1 MEGHLH
7 TSLRI
12 PYISILSLLHLR
24 SPFDYLPT
32 TCISLR
38 FIICNKVS
46 IYIYIHR
53 WLDEPNVISRGVE
66 KKLKKKKE
74 KTKQNGKIFF
84 YTSLAKNRN

>member
-12 PYISILSLLHLR
+12 PYISIPSYTYR

-46 IYIYIHR
+46 VYIVTRSAERYIQGR
-53 WLDEPNVISRGVE
+53 KKRGGGE
-66 KKLKKKKE
+66 GGKIKWDLFCTHLLIKKL
-74 KTKQNGKIFF
+74 
-84 YTSLAKNRN
+84 

>member
-12 PYISILSLLHLR
+12 PYISIPSYTYR

-46 IYIYIHR
+46 VYIVTRSAERYIQGR
-53 WLDEPNVISRGVE
+53 KKRGGGGE
-66 KKLKKKKE
+66 GGKIKWDLFCTHLLIKKL
-74 KTKQNGKIFF
+74 
-84 YTSLAKNRN
+84 

>member
-12 PYISILSLLHLR
+12 PYISIPSYTYR

-46 IYIYIHR
+46 VYIVTRSAERYIQGR
-53 WLDEPNVISRGVE
+53 KKRGGRGGGKIKWDLFCTHLLI
-66 KKLKKKKE
+66 KKL
-74 KTKQNGKIFF
+74 
-84 YTSLAKNRN
+84 

>member
-12 PYISILSLLHLR
+12 PYISSPSYTYR

-46 IYIYIHR
+46 VYIVTR
-53 WLDEPNVISRGVE
+53 FSRTLYPGS
-66 KKLKKKKE
+66 KKGGEKKKKI
-74 KTKQNGKIFF
+74 KWDLF
-84 YTSLAKNRN
+84 YTHPLIKKIIK